1 MRPCFYFRFPGFL
14 VVFFAVVIFA
24 AAPSFAD
31 ENKKTDVIE
40 KVANNSEDAVSKPNA
55 EIPCDLPAPLC
66 GDKPKYGAFWNSLD
80 DQEKKAMLHGFDIGL
95 SAAWQT
101 SYLEG
106 GDAGAIRSSI
116 FDRRLNIA
124 ETYAG
129 IGIEYIVDYFNK
141 LYSEPVNNL
150 IDWSYAWLLAS
161 LSYQEDNDETIGRES
176 LFLKKFLQTYG
187 ELPGWIRIIGVK
199 APNLIEV
206 EVLVPQPYHL
216 TVKLRGVSDKNGDG
230 SVMTAEQ
237 SERAIKFMS
246 GLAATRGYPF
256 QNCKCTEMV
265 RPQLF
270 YGGQLF
276 TADGTLEAY
285 VRISENS
292 FCLIKDEVDSD
303 HIAPGRA
310 DNSFVLND
318 VLLTSGLAYLDEE
331 SSDYQESD
339 RLAQNIESAQAK
351 GLNIYG
357 KARIPAI
364 EKVIKQGAKPLNQN
378 CLP

>member
-1 MRPCFYFRFPGFL
+1 
-14 VVFFAVVIFA
+14 
-24 AAPSFAD
+24 
-31 ENKKTDVIE
+31 
-40 KVANNSEDAVSKPNA
+40 
-55 EIPCDLPAPLC
+55 
-66 GDKPKYGAFWNSLD
+66 
-80 DQEKKAMLHGFDIGL
+80 LHGFDIGL

-106 GDAGAIRSSI
+106 GDAGAIRSAI

-129 IGIEYIVDYFNK
+129 VGIEYIVEYFNK
-141 LYSEPVNNL
+141 LYADSANDT
-150 IDWSYAWLLAS
+150 IDWSYAWLLSS
-161 LSYQEDNDETIGRES
+161 LAFQEENNENSVRES
-176 LFLKKFLQTYG
+176 LYLKKFLQTYG
-187 ELPGWIRIIGVK
+187 ELPGWVRIVGVK
-199 APNLIEV
+199 AADLIEV
-206 EVLVPQPYHL
+206 EVLVPEPYHL
-216 TVKLRGVSDKNGDG
+216 TIKLRGVADKNSDG
-230 SVMTAEQ
+230 QSMTDDQ
-237 SERAIKFMS
+237 KDRSKKFIA

-256 QNCKCTEMV
+256 DSCRCTEMV

-276 TADGTLEAY
+276 TADGTLQAY
-285 VRISENS
+285 VRINENN

-303 HIAPGRA
+303 HIAPNRN
-310 DNSFVLND
+310 DNSFVLNE

-339 RLAQNIESAQAK
+339 RLSQNIDAAQQK

-357 KARIPAI
+357 KSKIPAI
-364 EKVIKQGAKPLNQN
+364 ERVIKQGAKPINQN